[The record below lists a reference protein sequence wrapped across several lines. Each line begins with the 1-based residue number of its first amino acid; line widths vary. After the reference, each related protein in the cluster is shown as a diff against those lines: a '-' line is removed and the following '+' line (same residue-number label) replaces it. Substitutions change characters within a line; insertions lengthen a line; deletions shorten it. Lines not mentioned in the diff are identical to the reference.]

1 VNKFWTVLGI
11 ALILSGCESDY
22 LVWDLPRFNAEDVN
36 DNSDVNQET
45 IGSISNDLNKIQ
57 FVDNSTAY
65 VAGDGIIIKST
76 DGGQTWKKIKASNTV
91 KFTALYFVT
100 PGLGY
105 VGGND
110 QYYSYLYRT
119 TDGGV
124 TWEELTDFWFQ
135 NETNRVAEIFASSPG
150 DRIVALINQYPN
162 ASQVNGHFAYSSDA
176 GSSWS
181 TFGANSRDPGFNAAD
196 LIDGKIIIGGNS
208 DWTGSAYRTGVF
220 ETSFLLNGSPEITE
234 YQVDNPIDF
243 SSLDMVS
250 SYGYGSAESGQFAI
264 TSDGGQ
270 NWTVK
275 TVQGLTAVN
284 FTAVAFSTE
293 ATGYLST
300 AGGEILMTQDFG
312 QSWDSFYQFSDFVSD
327 MDFRPD
333 GKLFV
338 VGKKGLLKSL
348 D

>member
-1 VNKFWTVLGI
+1 MKKFLTFLGVAIIVL
-11 ALILSGCESDY
+11 GCESDY
-22 LVWDLPRFNAEDVN
+22 LVWDLPRTNFEDVN
-36 DNSDVNQET
+36 KNANSEEFTVGT
-45 IGSISNDLNKIQ
+45 ISNDLNKIQ

-65 VAGDGIIIKST
+65 VVGDGIIIKSS

-135 NETNRVAEIFASSPG
+135 NESNRVTEIFASSSG
-150 DRIVALINQYPN
+150 DRIVTLINQYPN
-162 ASQVNGHFAYSSDA
+162 ATQVYGHFAYSSDA
-176 GSSWS
+176 GSTWS
-181 TFGANSRDPGFNAAD
+181 SVGANSRDPGFNAAD

-208 DWTGSAYRTGVF
+208 DWTGSSYRTGVF
-220 ETSFLLNGSPEITE
+220 ETSFLLNGSPDITE

-250 SYGYGSAESGQFAI
+250 SYGYGSAESGQYAI

-275 TVQGLTAVN
+275 SIQGLTAVN

-312 QSWDSFYQFSDFVSD
+312 QTWSSFLTL
-327 MDFRPD
+327 PD
-333 GKLFV
+333 QINDLEITPNGQLYY
-338 VGKKGLLKSL
+338 VGNNGLIKRN
-348 D
+348 